1 VAGDPVDAQGPD
13 GDAMNLRGPAGLRVD
28 VYSCTSP
35 YHTIHVTDDGYIRA
49 LRFMRNRQSSMY
61 LDAPFDTDFE
71 YPGYFHI
78 ALAVKPAA
86 ARTLVIGLG
95 GATVVKRM
103 WRDYPEMRIDAVE
116 LDPDVVYV
124 AHRFFAL
131 PDDER
136 IRIFVGDGRGFL
148 ESGTDSY
155 DVAIVDA
162 FDEDQVPRP
171 LTTEE
176 FMRTLRD
183 RLAPDG
189 VVSYNFIGTIKGAH
203 SKPFRSL
210 YRTLRNVWRT
220 VWVFVA
226 YDGVDAE
233 GVNLMLFATDAP
245 VTTDELLARI
255 ADRVGGLV
263 TVPAF
268 ERYGEQLYA
277 GEIRSGDAPLIVD
290 PPRRRSGR
298 RR

>member
-1 VAGDPVDAQGPD
+1 MIFNRAE
-13 GDAMNLRGPAGLRVD
+13 
-28 VYSCTSP
+28 VYSHASP
-35 YHTIHVTDDGYIRA
+35 YHEIHVTDNGHIRA
-49 LRFMRNRQSSMY
+49 LRFVRNRQSSMY

-78 ALAVKPAA
+78 ALALKPDA

-103 WRDYPEMRIDAVE
+103 WRDYDQMRIDAVE
-116 LDPDVVYV
+116 LDPDVVDV
-124 AHRFFAL
+124 AQRFFAL
-131 PDDER
+131 PEDER
-136 IRIFVGDGRGFL
+136 IRVFVDDGRGFV
-148 ESGTDSY
+148 EACEDTY
-155 DVAIVDA
+155 DIAIVDA
-162 FDEDQVPRP
+162 FDEDRVPRP

-189 VVSYNFIGTIKGAH
+189 VVAYNFIGSVKGEH

-210 YRTLRNVWRT
+210 YRTLGNVWRN

-226 YDGVDAE
+226 YEGMDPE

-245 VTTDELLARI
+245 VTTGELLSRI
-255 ADRVGGLV
+255 ADRVGGRV

-268 ERYGEQLYA
+268 DQFGDQLYT
-277 GEIRSGDAPLIVD
+277 GEIRSGDVPLIVD
-290 PPRRRSGR
+290 PPGDTTGRRRS
-298 RR
+298 